1 MLGGLLETSPRRETE
16 AFGQLAT
23 SRCDQNISLP
33 MRSKTVQR
41 SDVPAEWGTIILGD
55 TNPMD
60 ATLFAEERALRKAL
74 RTVFFDKIH
83 DSLAIRA
90 YQLRRSQFCVSYPLW
105 DVFVQN
111 PARMCWQTFPNVNVL
126 CKT

>member
-1 MLGGLLETSPRRETE
+1 
-16 AFGQLAT
+16 
-23 SRCDQNISLP
+23 
-33 MRSKTVQR
+33 
-41 SDVPAEWGTIILGD
+41 
-55 TNPMD
+55 MD
-60 ATLFAEERALRKAL
+60 ATPFAQVRALRKAL

-111 PARMCWQTFPNVNVL
+111 PARNVL
-126 CKT
+126 ANFPERECSLQNIGVINPDYSDAAAVS